1 MTADCAINHLPLIIY
16 RYASCLAS
24 DAMLRGL
31 APAAFLEADP
41 AMDENMPWDVGYMPL
56 DAVSV

>member
-1 MTADCAINHLPLIIY
+1 MTADCSILIY
-16 RYASCLAS
+16 CYASCLAS

-41 AMDENMPWDVGYMPL
+41 AMDENMP
-56 DAVSV
+56 

>member
-1 MTADCAINHLPLIIY
+1 MTADCSILIY
-16 RYASCLAS
+16 CYASCLAS
-24 DAMLRGL
+24 DAMLGGGL

>member
-1 MTADCAINHLPLIIY
+1 MTADCSILVY
-16 RYASCLAS
+16 CYASCLAS

-41 AMDENMPWDVGYMPL
+41 AMDENMP
-56 DAVSV
+56 